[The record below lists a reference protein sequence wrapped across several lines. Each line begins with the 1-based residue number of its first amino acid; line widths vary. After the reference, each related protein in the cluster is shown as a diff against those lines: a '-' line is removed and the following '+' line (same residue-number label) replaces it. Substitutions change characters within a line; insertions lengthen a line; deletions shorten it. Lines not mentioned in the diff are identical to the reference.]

1 MPHAQIDTSQHPCFN
16 VGVKGTKARIHLPVA
31 PKCNLMC
38 NFCNRKFD
46 CVNESRPGVTSAVLS
61 PAQAEHYLAR
71 ALEREPRIS
80 VAGIAGPGDPF
91 ANARETLDTC
101 RRIRRR
107 WPDMILCL
115 ATNGLELGDYLDEVA
130 EIAVSHVTVTVNAID
145 PDIAAKIYSW
155 ARVGKVLY
163 RGTDAGAILLARQG
177 EAIKGLKERG
187 VIVKANTIVIPGVN
201 DHHVEAVAA
210 RMRELGVDMLNC
222 IPMHPNKDTKFED
235 VPEPSK
241 ELMAE
246 LRDAAEAYLP
256 QMRHCKRCRADA
268 VGLLDDDRS
277 GEFAGLIGACSR
289 AVPTLDEARPYVAVA
304 SLEGLLVNQHLG
316 EAGRFLIFAKGD
328 DGFALVEEREA
339 PASGGGPN
347 RWYAL
352 AEALKDCRAVL
363 VAAAGETPKA
373 VLEEEGLTVVE
384 MNGLIDQGLRAVY
397 ETGDFTGLAKRAGKG
412 CCGGLKGG
420 GFGCG

>member
-1 MPHAQIDTSQHPCFN
+1 MSHAQVDTSLHPCFN
-16 VGVKGTKARIHLPVA
+16 EGVKGTRARIHLPVA

-38 NFCNRKFD
+38 NFCNRKYD

-61 PAQAEHYLAR
+61 PAQAEHYLAM

-101 RRIRRR
+101 GRIRRR
-107 WPDMILCL
+107 WPEMILCL
-115 ATNGLELGDYLDEVA
+115 ATNGLELGDHLDEVA
-130 EIAVSHVTVTVNAID
+130 EIGVSHVTVTVNAID
-145 PDIAAKIYSW
+145 PDIAGEIYSW

-163 RGTDAGAILLARQG
+163 RGKDAGAILLARQA
-177 EAIKGLKERG
+177 EAIKGLKDRG

-201 DHHVEAVAA
+201 DHHVEAVAE

-222 IPMHPNKDTKFED
+222 IPMHPNKDTKFEN

-241 ELMAE
+241 EMMAE
-246 LRDAAEAYLP
+246 LRDRAEVYLP

-268 VGLLDDDRS
+268 VGLLDADRS

-289 AVPTLDEARPYVAVA
+289 TVPTIDEARPYVAVA

-316 EAGRFLIFAKGD
+316 EAGRFLIFAKKD
-328 DGFALVEEREA
+328 DGYALVEEREA
-339 PASGGGPN
+339 PSAGGGPN

-397 ETGDFTGLAKRAGKG
+397 ETGDFVGLAKRAGKG